1 MGIKLTRDTVVGGCI
16 AAAGDVLCID
26 ERTAEYLIALGKA
39 QEYTEPELSEDG
51 KAAVLE
57 NSAALKETAIKSA
70 PEKRKR

>member
-1 MGIKLTRDTVVGGCI
+1 MEIKLTRDTIVDGAV
-16 AAAGDVLCID
+16 ATAGDVLCID
-26 ERTAEYLIALGKA
+26 ERTARHLIALGKA
-39 QEYTEPELSEDG
+39 QEYTEPELSEDE